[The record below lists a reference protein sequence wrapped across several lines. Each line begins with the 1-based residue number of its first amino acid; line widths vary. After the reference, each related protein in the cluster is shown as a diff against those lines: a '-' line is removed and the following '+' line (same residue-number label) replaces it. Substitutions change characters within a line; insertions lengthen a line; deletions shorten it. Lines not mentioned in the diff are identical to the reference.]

1 LISNICKKNKVSKFS
16 REQQHQKMLSAK
28 DLYTKGFDLSII
40 ADLISVSRL
49 TLSKWAKEN
58 DFEGAKKANIIALS
72 AIRSI
77 ILQSFADV
85 CEGKT
90 PKISPDKAAK
100 YAAAFEKL
108 SDKRKTLTF
117 MYEAFELLTSDYI
130 KDLEKAVS
138 KEDKDTSLENIKV
151 LRDHMDKVV
160 TRLTNE
166 VLNDE

>member
-1 LISNICKKNKVSKFS
+1 MSKFS

-28 DLYTKGFDLSII
+28 DLYVKGFDLSII

-49 TLSKWAKEN
+49 TLVKWSREN
-58 DFEGAKKANIIALS
+58 DFEGAKKANVIALS

-108 SDKRKTLTF
+108 SDKRKTLTY
-117 MYEAFELLTSDYI
+117 MYEAFELLTTDYI
-130 KDLEKAVS
+130 ADMEKAITPEERN
-138 KEDKDTSLENIKV
+138 KALENIRV
-151 LRDHMDKVV
+151 LRDHMDRVI
-160 TRLTNE
+160 TRITNE
-166 VLNDE
+166 VLSNE

>member
-1 LISNICKKNKVSKFS
+1 LKG
-16 REQQHQKMLSAK
+16 QK
-28 DLYTKGFDLSII
+28 
-40 ADLISVSRL
+40 RL
-49 TLSKWAKEN
+49 N
-58 DFEGAKKANIIALS
+58 IALS

-85 CEGKT
+85 CERKDT
-90 PKISPDKAAK
+90 EDLPDKAAK

-138 KEDKDTSLENIKV
+138 KEDKDKALENIKV
-151 LRDHMDKVV
+151 LRDHMDKVSPGSQMKS
-160 TRLTNE
+160 
-166 VLNDE
+166 